1 MDKDRI
7 SGAAN
12 KAEGA
17 VKDAVGS
24 ATGDTK
30 TQAEDKMDKAK
41 GSAQSAVGGAKDAAR
56 DVTDKGKT

>member
-1 MDKDRI
+1 MDEDRI

-12 KAEGA
+12 KAKGA

-30 TQAEDKMDKAK
+30 TQAEGKMDKAK
-41 GSAQSAVGGAKDAAR
+41 GSAQSAIGGAKDAAR
-56 DVTDKGKT
+56 DATDKGKT

>member
-12 KAEGA
+12 KAKGA
-17 VKDAVGS
+17 VRDAVGS

-30 TQAEDKMDKAK
+30 TQAEGKVDKAK
-41 GSAQSAVGGAKDAAR
+41 GSVQSAAGGAKDAAR
-56 DVTDKGKT
+56 DATKKD